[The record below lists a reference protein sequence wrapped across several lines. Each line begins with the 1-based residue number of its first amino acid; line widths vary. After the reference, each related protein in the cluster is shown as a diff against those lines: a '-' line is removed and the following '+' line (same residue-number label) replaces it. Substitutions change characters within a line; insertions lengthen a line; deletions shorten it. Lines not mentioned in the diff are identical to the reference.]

1 MKAVTASQILI
12 GEKWHSDLSLLVTDG
27 KILSISKTDELP
39 ANIELQQLEE
49 GYLAPGFFDIQ
60 VNGGGDILLN
70 DLPSPENLLI
80 VEKAHRQFGSTS
92 ILPTLITD
100 LPDKMKLMAASI
112 EEVRQKGHV
121 GIRGVHFEGPF
132 INAKRKGVHHAPFIR
147 KAEETFLDL
156 LDEYQLGACLV
167 TLAPEE
173 VPIDFI
179 NELIKRNV
187 IVAIGHTEAD
197 YETCLTAIDN
207 GVTGF
212 THLFNAMPAFL
223 SREPG
228 PVGAA
233 FQSQK
238 TFSGVIADGHHIHPA
253 TLKSAIT
260 LLTPNRAMLV
270 TDAMPPVGGKSNN
283 FRLEDMDIS
292 VKNGKCVTKD
302 GTLAGAAISMED
314 TVNYVTDELGFSL
327 SSALLMASRTPATFM
342 NLSDQIGS
350 FKAGAD
356 ADCVLLNSAGKIQK
370 VYRGTDF

>member
-12 GEKWHSDLSLLVTDG
+12 GEKWHTDFCLLVSDG
-27 KILSISKTDELP
+27 TVHSICKTDELP
-39 ANIELQQLEE
+39 ANTDLQHFGD

-60 VNGGGDILLN
+60 VNGGGDVLLN
-70 DLPSPENLLI
+70 DLPSPENLLV
-80 VEKAHRQFGSTS
+80 VEEAHRQFGSTS

-100 LPDKMKLMAASI
+100 QPDKMKRMAVSV
-112 EEVRQKGHV
+112 EEVRQRGHL

-187 IVAIGHTEAD
+187 VVAIGHTEAN
-197 YETCLTAIDN
+197 YETCLRAIEI
-207 GVTGF
+207 GATGF

-233 FQSQK
+233 FQTQG
-238 TFSGVIADGHHIHPA
+238 TFAGVIADGHHIHAA

-270 TDAMPPVGGKSNN
+270 TDAMPPVGGKSSN
-283 FRLEDMDIS
+283 FTLEDLDIS
-292 VKNGKCVTKD
+292 VENGKCVTKD

-314 TVNYVTDELGFSL
+314 AVNYVTDELDFPL

-342 NLSDQIGS
+342 NLSDQIGN
-350 FKAGAD
+350 FKVGAD
-356 ADCVLLNSAGKIQK
+356 ADCVLLDSAGKIQK